1 VTEQPE
7 LLEEWKALCESQGW
21 KVTDRLQDLI
31 AFDLNNNGVDLAL
44 IRKARES
51 EVVARAADENALANE
66 FINRIREL
74 SKTVLDVQ
82 LKSAQ
87 EKRELI
93 AFYEQELDNLRFQ
106 LKQARDALL
115 ERNEGLVKK

>member
-1 VTEQPE
+1 
-7 LLEEWKALCESQGW
+7 LEEWKALCESQGW